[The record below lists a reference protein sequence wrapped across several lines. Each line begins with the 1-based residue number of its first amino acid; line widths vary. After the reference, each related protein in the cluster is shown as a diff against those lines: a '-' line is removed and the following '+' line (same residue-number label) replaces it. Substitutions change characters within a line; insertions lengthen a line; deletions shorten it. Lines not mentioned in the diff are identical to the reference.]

1 MAARDAR
8 ETTERLLRAEMQKIA
23 DEEESTEAAVAER
36 RRRLEEKKERV

>member
-23 DEEESTEAAVAER
+23 DEEDEVEAAVAER
-36 RRRLEEKKERV
+36 RRRLEGTKERV